1 MTMKWSAER
10 IAGLGATTDL
20 PTAASLLGIGR
31 ALAYELARRGELPFP
46 VLRLGRRLIVPT
58 APLLKSLG
66 LHEGAP

>member
-1 MTMKWSAER
+1 MKWSAER
-10 IAGLGATTDL
+10 IAELGPTTDL

-31 ALAYELARRGELPFP
+31 GLAYELHRRGQLPFP
-46 VLRLGRRLIVPT
+46 ILRLGRRLVVPT